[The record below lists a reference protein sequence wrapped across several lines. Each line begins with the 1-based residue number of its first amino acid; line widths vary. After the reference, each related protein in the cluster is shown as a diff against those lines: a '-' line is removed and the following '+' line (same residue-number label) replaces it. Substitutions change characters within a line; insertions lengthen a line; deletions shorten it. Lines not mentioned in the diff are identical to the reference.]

1 MLFLL
6 VFGGEEAKLDCA
18 KELGMKKK
26 LE

>member
-6 VFGGEEAKLDCA
+6 VFGGEEVKLDCA
-18 KELGMKKK
+18 KELGMNKK